1 MISDLLGGVH
11 PAIIWGIAAII
22 LAVAEMTLPGVF
34 LIWLSLAAAL
44 TAGLTLVV
52 PLSDSF
58 QLLAFAVFSALS
70 VSGGRLWYL
79 ARPVEPAD
87 ALLNDRSARMI
98 GRHVVVVEAI
108 SHGEGRVR
116 IDDGTWPA
124 RGPDAPVGTHMMVA
138 DIEGSTLIVTALPD

>member
-1 MISDLLGGVH
+1 VISDLLGGTH
-11 PAIIWGIAAII
+11 PAIIWGILAIV
-22 LAVAEMTLPGVF
+22 LAVAELTLPGVF

-52 PLSDSF
+52 PLGDSF
-58 QLLAFAVFSALS
+58 QLLAFAIFSALS

-79 ARPVEPAD
+79 ARPIDPVD
-87 ALLNDRSARMI
+87 GLLNDRSARMI

-116 IDDGTWPA
+116 IDDGTWSA
-124 RGPDAPVGTHMMVA
+124 HGPDAAVGTHMVVTA
-138 DIEGSTLIVTALPD
+138 IEGSTLTVAVMPD